1 MVQLFGPE
9 HLILLGVY
17 FALAAALGFFVWR
30 KRDQQDFIRKML
42 VVIAILHIVVIC
54 INRVSICIRRD
65 TFNDLLPDTF
75 CGFLSIISP
84 IIILTDKKQK
94 RLLHGL
100 LFPMFMGG
108 FLALIYPSYL
118 SQASSIF
125 YIPTISGL
133 THHEFLLIEAVVI
146 LASGY
151 LVPTVKRWYAV
162 LMILGIYMVYG
173 GILMLAG
180 IYPAIE
186 FINKPILDAKILEPY
201 IILPLAFA
209 VQCLILLG
217 IELYRKVRHRPRR
230 A

>member
-1 MVQLFGPE
+1 MVQLFGTE
-9 HLILLGVY
+9 HLILLVVY
-17 FALAAALGFFVWR
+17 FALAAALGFFAWR

-65 TFNDLLPDTF
+65 TFNDLLPDTL

-84 IIILTDKKQK
+84 IIILTEKKRK
-94 RLLHGL
+94 LLLHGL
-100 LFPMFMGG
+100 MFPMFMVGL
-108 FLALIYPSYL
+108 LAQIYPNYI

-133 THHEFLLIEAVVI
+133 THHELLLIEAVVI

-151 LVPTVKRWYAV
+151 LVPTIKRWYAF
-162 LMILGIYMVYG
+162 LIDLGIYMVYG
-173 GILMLAG
+173 GTLMLAG

-186 FINKPILDAKILEPY
+186 FINKPVLDAKIFEPC

-217 IELYRKVRHRPRR
+217 IELYRKVRNHQP
-230 A
+230 